1 MARVRSRSPRAC
13 RIAWTAAPSLTRVD
27 VVNVLT
33 RTDADRRRIASPW
46 FKHRFWSHVM
56 FWGLIVL
63 VGVCF
68 ALGSAGI
75 PVGVG
80 VVVGAAAV
88 VVIERRRRWQRRSR
102 LLDGTESLPR

>member
-1 MARVRSRSPRAC
+1 M
-13 RIAWTAAPSLTRVD
+13 
-27 VVNVLT
+27 NVLT
-33 RTDADRRRIASPW
+33 RPGTDRRRIASPW
-46 FKHRFWSHVM
+46 FKHRLRSHLV

-88 VVIERRRRWQRRSR
+88 VVIDRRRRWQRRSH